1 MKRKRKGARGRS
13 HMLARIVPSMIDSW
27 FGDEASF
34 QAYRKAVELST
45 TTDPRMYH
53 DSEDDEDGSQQDE
66 EFGGDYSYMLSKH
79 SNGVAVLQIYGSLVP
94 KESWWNRYVGLV
106 SYEEIRNAAIAAH
119 DGGAKALLL
128 DFDTGGGAV
137 SGIGELSDF
146 LSDFDNNVMP
156 VYSYTGSNMLS
167 AGYWLGSV
175 GRKLY
180 GSKMAMSGS
189 IGVVT
194 AHFSYYRAME
204 KAGVDVTMFRAGE
217 FKALGSAYE
226 QLDDKAKA
234 DIQAR
239 LNKFYDMFLSH
250 VSDQRGIPVQELI
263 KTAAEGRVFIGDE
276 AQKVGLVDVI
286 TSFDKA
292 VLAVGAEVASAQG
305 SNPVTHQLTVAGQDD
320 MKRKLNAAG
329 MAAVAAGGIT
339 AEEALKDETLSEA
352 VADDEGGE
360 GGDDEGGEGGDDDE
374 GDDDAANDG
383 KPPITLTDASLID
396 KLMAASAKVATLEAK
411 IASLEAQSADR
422 EANFK
427 ALLKIAADSTNRMEL
442 PLGRTQ
448 TQLNEASAEVVLN
461 TYHSTLSAFNSKF
474 KVGQVV
480 ETASDKDLG
489 TKPEAKPTLPSATLS
504 TI

>member
-1 MKRKRKGARGRS
+1 
-13 HMLARIVPSMIDSW
+13 
-27 FGDEASF
+27 
-34 QAYRKAVELST
+34 
-45 TTDPRMYH
+45 
-53 DSEDDEDGSQQDE
+53 
-66 EFGGDYSYMLSKH
+66 
-79 SNGVAVLQIYGSLVP
+79 
-94 KESWWNRYVGLV
+94 
-106 SYEEIRNAAIAAH
+106 
-119 DGGAKALLL
+119 
-128 DFDTGGGAV
+128 
-137 SGIGELSDF
+137 
-146 LSDFDNNVMP
+146 
-156 VYSYTGSNMLS
+156 
-167 AGYWLGSV
+167 
-175 GRKLY
+175 
-180 GSKMAMSGS
+180 
-189 IGVVT
+189 
-194 AHFSYYRAME
+194 
-204 KAGVDVTMFRAGE
+204 
-217 FKALGSAYE
+217 
-226 QLDDKAKA
+226 
-234 DIQAR
+234 
-239 LNKFYDMFLSH
+239 
-250 VSDQRGIPVQELI
+250 
-263 KTAAEGRVFIGDE
+263 
-276 AQKVGLVDVI
+276 
-286 TSFDKA
+286 
-292 VLAVGAEVASAQG
+292 
-305 SNPVTHQLTVAGQDD
+305 

-360 GGDDEGGEGGDDDE
+360 GGDDEGGKGDDDE

-383 KPPITLTDASLID
+383 KPTITLTDASLID

-480 ETASDKDLG
+480 ETASDKDLS